1 MLRGLGDMEKFQR
14 YDPLTLQMAESLLKF
29 KAAGGGTKE
38 ERDASRKALAQV
50 RFLKTAYRL
59 FWKTKYDPKLA
70 PHFEGKLGPIEQ
82 EVKKAEDEL
91 EPIID
96 KLMPR
101 RQKRPPPQ

>member
-1 MLRGLGDMEKFQR
+1 MPAGRKPLGPMEKLQR
-14 YDPLTLQMAESLLKF
+14 YDPLTLQMAETLLKF

-70 PHFEGKLGPIEQ
+70 PHRTSKENLTRSSKRS
-82 EVKKAEDEL
+82 K
-91 EPIID
+91 
-96 KLMPR
+96 R
-101 RQKRPPPQ
+101 RKTNSNPS